1 MRGLPTDQATV
12 ELHTTESEVITDKI
26 DPSIFQEGE
35 VTAKVTAAN
44 VDSATES
51 CKEVAIDVAAADV
64 DIVPALSPRPPR
76 ILGGSTCSPPH
87 GIFLT

>member
-64 DIVPALSPRPPR
+64 ILSRR
-76 ILGGSTCSPPH
+76 FRRGLHEFWEVRHARHHMEFS
-87 GIFLT
+87 